1 MSPHPVLLRT
11 ESRNTILEFA
21 DGTVVTL
28 PVGVGDLTRDVLRHQ
43 RPTPS
48 ELERAIDL
56 IEDAL
61 LATRLSKAP
70 RGTLVTSD
78 DALCTLPGLGT
89 APAALSIDAVEVLF
103 QRLASRSLGTPVS
116 AAELPEPLESAAA
129 LLVLRECM
137 HHLGFDRIEARRD

>member
-1 MSPHPVLLRT
+1 MVREPVLLRT
-11 ESRNTILEFA
+11 GSRNTILEFA
-21 DGTVVTL
+21 DGPVVTL
-28 PVGVGDLTRDVLRHQ
+28 PVGVGDLMRDVLRHQ
-43 RPTPS
+43 PPTPS

-78 DALCTLPGLGT
+78 DALRTLPGLGT
-89 APAALSIDAVEVLF
+89 APATLSIEEVEILF
-103 QRLASRSLGTPVS
+103 QRLASRSLGTPV
-116 AAELPEPLESAAA
+116 AADELPQKLESAAA

-137 HHLGFDRIEARRD
+137 HHLGFDRIEARAA